1 MDFSALNQAVCEL
14 IPLDKM
20 AVGYGHNFITITRS
34 VNMTNRQQLGFTLIE
49 LMIVIAIIGILASVA
64 VPQYQTYTLR
74 TESTTASTAA
84 LRPIKNAV
92 EEFVALNGQN
102 PTSWDDLE
110 QGVGFVDP
118 SGDEFTNTTVVAG
131 SMFTTAALG
140 DGGTDPLTV
149 TMTFE
154 SDNGAPASFD
164 GLNVVFTAT
173 VNADNG
179 SVAWTVTGSI
189 PNNVLPR
196 L

>member
-1 MDFSALNQAVCEL
+1 
-14 IPLDKM
+14 
-20 AVGYGHNFITITRS
+20 
-34 VNMTNRQQLGFTLIE
+34 MTNRLQKGFTLIE

-102 PTSWDDLE
+102 PASWDDLE

-118 SGDEFTNTTVVAG
+118 AGDEYDNTTVVAG
-131 SMFTTAALG
+131 SMFTTATLG
-140 DGGTDPLTV
+140 GGGTSALTV
-149 TMTFE
+149 TMVFE
-154 SDNGAPASFD
+154 ADNGAPASFD

-179 SVAWTVTGSI
+179 SVGWTVGGSI
-189 PNNVLPR
+189 PSNVLPR